1 MRRSFVG
8 DFILKWIF
16 GNERRKGMDMRAYEI
31 QSFGMD
37 GLKLTERPT
46 PEPGAW
52 QVLVKMHAW
61 SLNYRDLMT
70 ITGRYNP
77 RLKLPQI
84 PLSDGAG
91 EVITV
96 GSEVKSVKTG
106 DRVANTFFEGWV
118 SGKVSDDKAKTA
130 LGAGRD
136 GVLAE
141 YVVLHEDG
149 VIPVPA
155 HLTYAEAA
163 TLPCAGLTAWNALVA
178 EGKINAGDTILTLGT
193 GGVSIFALQFGLL
206 NGAQVIITSSS
217 DEKLARARQLGASH
231 TVNYKQHPDWGK
243 EIRKL
248 TGGRGVDLVVELGGA
263 GTFNQSA
270 IAVRRGG
277 HISLIGVLAPGSDI
291 NIVSILMNSIRV
303 QGIFVGSR
311 EIFSAMN
318 AAIELHNLHPIID
331 RTFGFEKVREAFEL
345 MESGRHFGKICIS
358 R

>member
-1 MRRSFVG
+1 
-8 DFILKWIF
+8 
-16 GNERRKGMDMRAYEI
+16 MDMKIYEI
-31 QSFGMD
+31 DSFGLD
-37 GLKLTERPT
+37 GLKLTERPI
-46 PEPGAW
+46 PEPGIH

-61 SLNYRDLMT
+61 SLNYRDWMT

-91 EVITV
+91 EIVAV
-96 GSEVKSVKTG
+96 GSEVKCFKTG
-106 DRVANTFFEGWV
+106 DRVANTFFEHWV
-118 SGKVSDDKAKTA
+118 SGKVSDDKANTA

-149 VIPVPA
+149 VIPFPE

-163 TLPCAGLTAWNALVA
+163 TLPCAGLTAWNALVV

-206 NGAQVIITSSS
+206 NGARVIITSSS
-217 DEKLARARQLGASH
+217 DEKLARAAKLGASH
-231 TVNYKQHPDWGK
+231 TINYRQHPDWGRQ
-243 EIRKL
+243 IRTL

-263 GTFNQSA
+263 GTFNQSVTA
-270 IAVRRGG
+270 LKRGG
-277 HISLIGVLAPGSDI
+277 HLSLIGVLAPGSDI
-291 NIVSILMNSIRV
+291 NIVSVLMNSIRV

-318 AAIELHNLHPIID
+318 AAIDLHKLHPIID
-331 RTFGFEKVREAFEL
+331 RTFGFEEVKEAFQW